1 MSILQGM
8 PQQKQMPREELP
20 EGEVLCQYCTA
31 KCCQYFALQIDEPT
45 SRKDFDYIRWYMI
58 HGPVAVF
65 VEDEVWYLMIY
76 NRCDH
81 LQDDNRCAIYET
93 RPQICRDYSTENCE
107 YDEESCYEK
116 LFETPEQLWEY
127 AEAVLPMK
135 KPTKRKRQQLP
146 LVTVT
151 E

>member
-1 MSILQGM
+1 MSATQTL
-8 PQQKQMPREELP
+8 PQQKQMPREKLP
-20 EGEVLCQYCTA
+20 KGEVLCQYCTA
-31 KCCQYFALQIDEPT
+31 KCCQYFALQIDPPKN
-45 SRKDFDYIRWYMI
+45 RKDFDFIRWYMV
-58 HGPVAVF
+58 HGTVSVF
-65 VEDEVWYLMIY
+65 VEDGVWYLMIH

-81 LQDDNRCAIYET
+81 LQDDNRCGIYET

-107 YDEESCYEK
+107 YDEDACYEK

-135 KPTKRKRQQLP
+135 KPGKRKPPQLP

-151 E
+151 H